1 MAGSEHL
8 IGIGRELLKRLVAVE
23 NNVGIY
29 PPKHPAVIAPAA
41 EICETLKGLFN
52 DRDRVSFAIVNS
64 EIYFERH
71 LLSEESIRHSDFIG
85 LLMQRGVNN
94 LSFDPSVTPESITI
108 FFSFINVKGEDKVGG
123 KALKRLLKGAGAAGV
138 DFEELIAFDIAE
150 EVYELKG
157 APQAGVQSTSNTS
170 YDGAVESMEEVGE
183 DLLAGRGLDMDS
195 LHTVV
200 SSLMGD
206 FLTDREAI
214 IGLLSIKNYNKHLF
228 HHSINVAVTC
238 LLMASKLRLS
248 EEMLQIVGISGLLH
262 DIGKL
267 KVPTEILDKPGKLT
281 DREWE
286 IMKAHP
292 IEGAQMLL
300 RYDNVGELSV
310 LAAMEHHANHD
321 LSGYPA
327 LKSKKKPHVIA
338 RIIAI
343 ADVYEAMTANRSY
356 RPACSVHQ
364 AMGVLMAGAGKQF
377 DPMLLKLLLDTVGVF
392 PPGSLVRLR
401 TGQTA
406 LVVEANEGEPFNPK
420 VSPVNPGTGIPSD
433 KMIINTAE
441 NPVQYAVIGVI
452 DSE

>member
-1 MAGSEHL
+1 MAGSDHL
-8 IGIGRELLKRLVAVE
+8 IDIGSELLKRLVAVE

-29 PPKHPAVIAPAA
+29 PPKHPAVIEPAA
-41 EICETLKGLFN
+41 EICEMLKGLLN
-52 DRDRVSFAIVNS
+52 DRERVSFAIVNS
-64 EIYFERH
+64 EIYFERQ
-71 LLSEESIRHSDFIG
+71 LLSEESIRHSDLIG

-94 LSFDPSVTPESITI
+94 LSFDPTVTPESITV
-108 FFSFINVKGEDKVGG
+108 FFSFINIKGEDKVSG
-123 KALKRLLKGAGAAGV
+123 KSLKRLLKGADVSGV
-138 DFEELIAFDIAE
+138 DFEELIGFDISE
-150 EVYELKG
+150 EVYKLKG
-157 APQAGVQSTSNTS
+157 ESKAVSTSDAA
-170 YDGAVESMEEVGE
+170 YDGAVECMEEAGE

-214 IGLLSIKNYNKHLF
+214 VGLLGIKNYNKHLF
-228 HHSINVAVTC
+228 HHSVNVAVTC
-238 LLMASKLRLS
+238 LLIASKLELS

-267 KVPTEILDKPGKLT
+267 KVPIEILDKPEKLT
-281 DREWE
+281 DGEWNL
-286 IMKAHP
+286 MKAHP

-300 RYDNVGELSV
+300 RYNNIGELPV

-321 LSGYPA
+321 LSGYPV
-327 LKSKKKPHVIA
+327 LKGKKRPHVIA
-338 RIIAI
+338 RIISV
-343 ADVYEAMTANRSY
+343 ADVYEAMTANRTY

-364 AMGVLMAGAGKQF
+364 AMGVLMSGAGNQF
-377 DPMLLKLLLDTVGVF
+377 DPMLLKLMLNTVGVF

-420 VSPVNPGTGIPSD
+420 VSPINPDTGIPSD
-433 KMIINTAE
+433 KMVINTAE
-441 NPVQYAVIGVI
+441 NPAQYAVIGVV

>member
-1 MAGSEHL
+1 MAGSEPL
-8 IGIGRELLKRLVAVE
+8 IDIGRKLLKRLVAVE

-29 PPKHPAVIAPAA
+29 PPKHPAVLAPAA
-41 EICETLKGLFN
+41 EICEMLKGLFN
-52 DRDRVSFAIVNS
+52 DRDSISFAIVNS

-71 LLSEESIRHSDFIG
+71 LLSEESIRNSDFIG
-85 LLMQRGVNN
+85 LLMRRGVNN
-94 LSFDPSVTPESITI
+94 LTFDPRVTPESITV
-108 FFSFINVKGEDKVGG
+108 FFSFINVKGEDKVSG
-123 KALKRLLKGAGAAGV
+123 KALKRLLKGAAVAGL
-138 DFEELIAFDIAE
+138 DFEELVAFDIAE
-150 EVYELKG
+150 EAYELKG
-157 APQAGVQSTSNTS
+157 RPQAAVTTSNS
-170 YDGAVESMEEVGE
+170 SHDGAVECMEEVGE
-183 DLLAGRGLDMDS
+183 DLLAGKGLDMDS

-238 LLMASKLRLS
+238 LLIASKLKLS

-267 KVPTEILDKPGKLT
+267 KVPSEILDKPGKLT
-281 DREWE
+281 DKEWDL
-286 IMKAHP
+286 MKAHS

-300 RYDNVGELSV
+300 RYDNIGEMPV
-310 LAAMEHHANHD
+310 LAAMEHHASYD
-321 LSGYPA
+321 LSGYPT
-327 LKSKKKPHVIA
+327 LKGKKRPHAIA
-338 RIIAI
+338 RIIAV

-356 RPACSVHQ
+356 RPACSVQQ
-364 AMGVLMAGAGKQF
+364 AMGVLMAGAGTQF
-377 DPMLLKLLLDTVGVF
+377 DPMLLKLMLDTVGVF

-433 KMIINTAE
+433 KMVINTAE
-441 NPVQYAVIGVI
+441 NPAQYAVIGVV